1 MPSDSPAANAQSA
14 FSGLLRPRAPEAGW
28 AAPSPSRHAREEAR
42 AGLYVHVPFCAV
54 RCTYCDFSS
63 GSLSAAAV

>member
-1 MPSDSPAANAQSA
+1 MIALD
-14 FSGLLRPRAPEAGW
+14 RRARAG
-28 AAPSPSRHAREEAR
+28 RRDARATVA

-63 GSLSAAAV
+63 GALSRAAVERYLGGA